1 MASLLPFSRKKA
13 EKTVEER
20 PVLHLSGP
28 KLTTAMERLVAA
40 AETAGGIEKLANA
53 VKLKT
58 ALFQDMLGDGKAGEL
73 PLASFEQL
81 CAFMPT
87 CRRRLADPLASHG
100 YDHFRRSL
108 AALMEDGANA
118 DGADARMAAFQDTFP
133 DDRTY
138 RWVRDL
144 GAEVLHFTWPEQFPL
159 MTRWVWDA
167 RANTGVIRE
176 IWHGDNVDHMV
187 IDIPDGHATFVML
200 REELSQFLA
209 DNGVF
214 RDMLFYVD
222 LLQAQ
227 IYADYINAQGGSYL
241 RTDFASETD
250 PLEHLRRIL
259 GLDGI
264 DRRSGRTRFKTMDG
278 SARAVPDTK
287 LLS

>member
-1 MASLLPFSRKKA
+1 MASLLSFSRKKA
-13 EKTVEER
+13 DGDAEER

-28 KLTTAMERLVAA
+28 KLTEAMERLVAA
-40 AETAGGIEKLANA
+40 AEAVGGIEQLVNA
-53 VKLKT
+53 VKLKA
-58 ALFQDMLGDGKAGEL
+58 ALFQESFASGKAGEM

-87 CRRRLADPLASHG
+87 CRRRVAEPLTTHG
-100 YDHFRRSL
+100 YDHFRRAL
-108 AALMEDGANA
+108 AGLTEGGANA
-118 DGADARMAAFQDTFP
+118 SDADVRLKAFQGMFP

-144 GAEVLHFTWPEQFPL
+144 GAEVLHFTWPEPFPL
-159 MTRWVWDA
+159 MNRWVWDA
-167 RANTGVIRE
+167 KANTGVLRE

-187 IDIPDGHATFVML
+187 IDIPDAHASFVML

-214 RDMLFYVD
+214 RDMLFYID

-227 IYADYINAQGGSYL
+227 IYADYINAQGGTYL
-241 RTDFASETD
+241 RTDFASEAD

-264 DRRSGRTRFKTMDG
+264 DRRSGRTRFKTLDG
-278 SARAVPDTK
+278 SARRVPDTK